1 MDPPGEVLSNID
13 LGVFGMTAGVRVLLN
28 IDLGELPDE
37 PEELFASAHL
47 ANVACGGH
55 AGDDA
60 SMRHAVALC
69 RAHGTRVGAHPSYP
83 DRAGFGRRAMAMS
96 AAELRESVAEQCARL
111 VAIARSLGEPVVS
124 VKPHGALYHATSDV
138 AVADAVVAGALEAL
152 AGAVVMFVGPPAG
165 ALAASVARAGC
176 AYAREAFADR
186 ATRPDGTLVPRDQP
200 GAVLT
205 DVTVC
210 VARARSLAARRDVDT
225 ICVHGDTPGAASIAR
240 AVRAALDVRLGPREQ
255 PDGGG

>member
-1 MDPPGEVLSNID
+1 MDPTGEVLSNID
-13 LGVFGMTAGVRVLLN
+13 LGAFGMTVGARVLLN

-37 PEELFASAHL
+37 PEGLFASAHL

-111 VAIARSLGEPVVS
+111 VAIARSLGERVVS
-124 VKPHGALYHATSDV
+124 VKPHGALYQATRDGT
-138 AVADAVVAGALEAL
+138 VADAVVAGALEAL
-152 AGAVVMFVGPPAG
+152 AGAVMFVGPPAG
-165 ALAASVARAGC
+165 ALAASAARAGC
-176 AYAREAFADR
+176 VYAREAFADR

-200 GAVLT
+200 GAVVT

-240 AVRAALDVRLGPREQ
+240 AVRAALDVTLGPRDP
-255 PDGGG
+255 PDGDR